1 MTMTAPEWLTKR
13 DGSLK
18 PGVRDFAT
26 HVMIGAQPLYR
37 LEVRPA
43 GGTFACAVVSALTG
57 KRLDDVALHYAD
69 GPAALA
75 GGLEQLRAKL
85 GW

>member
-1 MTMTAPEWLTKR
+1 MTTTAPEWLTKR
-13 DGSLK
+13 DGAMK
-18 PGVRDFAT
+18 PGIRDFIT
-26 HVMIGAQPLYR
+26 HVMIGSQPLYR

-43 GGTFACAVVSALTG
+43 GGKFACAVISAVTG
-57 KRLDDVALHYAD
+57 KRLDDAALHYAD
-69 GPAALA
+69 APAALD

>member
-1 MTMTAPEWLTKR
+1 MAVLTVPEWLSKR

-18 PGVRDFAT
+18 PGLSDSVVL
-26 HVMIGAQPLYR
+26 VMVGGRPLYR

-43 GGTFACAVVSALTG
+43 AGKHTCAILQTVNG
-57 KRLDDVALHYAD
+57 HRLDDGTTYPSA
-69 GPAALA
+69 GAALA